1 MAYYDLHAGL
11 SSFAHLRGSMGWFTR
26 KPSALEMTLEFMR
39 EERGAQLE
47 LQRSMVNAMQ
57 TLVNNQSEQSK
68 TLQGWIKMFT
78 EAPKPEVR
86 VMTDLDEARLEQKRQ
101 AKDPVGLPVGIT
113 PEDAMSQMQELIAD
127 LKADI

>member
-1 MAYYDLHAGL
+1 
-11 SSFAHLRGSMGWFTR
+11 MGWFTR